1 MKSINVFTFLG
12 VIVCGSVLALVSA
25 ATTADTTMD
34 GEITEVSTPEFS
46 ATNTDFEPYYCTVG
60 TCSGTDNSCLKTLES
75 TCKITDDANG
85 CQVTLLN
92 GTVTAEC
99 TSTPCTETGSTTKQ
113 CCKGAGCADKLFS
126 SPHATGN
133 SLHAC
138 LAMLITLASVV
149 TAMIK

>member
-85 CQVTLLN
+85 CQVSTPNARRVVPFSQVAEILHYPLHKITLLLGGSNCSNIHASTGFLFGN
-92 GTVTAEC
+92 G
-99 TSTPCTETGSTTKQ
+99 
-113 CCKGAGCADKLFS
+113 KL
-126 SPHATGN
+126 
-133 SLHAC
+133 
-138 LAMLITLASVV
+138 VV
-149 TAMIK
+149 